1 MSKDLLEDGDWHTVD
16 ELKEVSQFP
25 ERWLEE
31 LRRDG
36 LEVVEDGPEG
46 QSRTRRSARLSQ
58 PLRQSF
64 LREDGIYA

>member
-1 MSKDLLEDGDWHTVD
+1 MSTYQRVKDLLEDGDWHTVD

-46 QSRTRRSARLSQ
+46 RVALV
-58 PLRQSF
+58 
-64 LREDGIYA
+64 GVHA

>member
-1 MSKDLLEDGDWHTVD
+1 MCKQIGGGEAEMSTYQRVKDLLEDGDWHTVD

-36 LEVVEDGPEG
+36 LEVVEDVPEG
-46 QSRTRRSARLSQ
+46 RVALV
-58 PLRQSF
+58 
-64 LREDGIYA
+64 GVHA

>member
-1 MSKDLLEDGDWHTVD
+1 MSTYQRVKDLLEDGDWHTVD

-46 QSRTRRSARLSQ
+46 RVALV
-58 PLRQSF
+58 
-64 LREDGIYA
+64 GVHV